1 MTTHAVQE
9 GSSNAHADR
18 AETMSSGIVIPDSG
32 EITIPSYGVLGVRV
46 HPLQVPD
53 ILLVLDHWIQERR
66 CVHCVCSTGMHG
78 ATESLWNPKFKEILN
93 RVDLNNMDGV
103 PMKLLARIHG
113 FKYAKRRSPGPE
125 VMGALLSETGPK
137 YKHFFYGNRVSE
149 ELARLCAKKYGT
161 RVVGIYSSPIWPLPE
176 VEKQNITKAIE
187 SVAPDIVWCALGTMR
202 QEPWMDEFRY
212 RLTVPV
218 LYGVGA
224 AFDFHAGKLKR
235 APVWMRETGLE
246 WFYRLMHE
254 PTRLWRRYLVYGSI
268 FLWNVGLELTG
279 LKKFD

>member
-1 MTTHAVQE
+1 VTTEAVHEGPSNSHAGRREV
-9 GSSNAHADR
+9 
-18 AETMSSGIVIPDSG
+18 TPSGIVIPESG
-32 EITIPSYGVLGVRV
+32 EMGLPSYGVLGVRV

-53 ILLVLDHWIQERR
+53 ILQVLDYWIRERAR
-66 CVHCVCSTGMHG
+66 VHCVCSTGVHG
-78 ATESLWNPKFKEILN
+78 ASEVLGNPKFKELLN
-93 RVDLNNMDGV
+93 RMDLNNMDGV

-125 VMGALLSETGPK
+125 VMEALLRETGPK
-137 YKHFFYGNRVSE
+137 YKHFFYGNRVSD

-161 RVVGIYSSPIWPLPE
+161 RVVGIYPSPIWPLPE
-176 VEKQNITKAIE
+176 VEKQRITQAIE
-187 SVAPDIVWCALGTMR
+187 SVSPDIVWCALGTMR

-212 RLTVPV
+212 RLSVPV

-254 PTRLWRRYLVYGSI
+254 PTRLWRRYLLNGSM

-279 LKKFD
+279 LKKFN

>member
-1 MTTHAVQE
+1 VTTQAVQE
-9 GSSNAHADR
+9 GPSNDHAR
-18 AETMSSGIVIPDSG
+18 SGETTPSGIVIPESG

-53 ILLVLDHWIQERR
+53 ILRVLDHWIQERGR
-66 CVHCVCSTGMHG
+66 VHCVCSTGVHG
-78 ATESLWNPKFKEILN
+78 ASEVLANPKFKELLN
-93 RVDLNNMDGV
+93 RMDLNNMDGV

-125 VMGALLSETGPK
+125 VMEALLRETGPK
-137 YKHFFYGNRVSE
+137 YKHFFYGNRVSG
-149 ELARLCAKKYGT
+149 ELARVCLKKYGT
-161 RVVGIYSSPIWPLPE
+161 RVVGIYPSPIWPLPE
-176 VEKQNITKAIE
+176 LEKARITQAIE
-187 SVAPDIVWCALGTMR
+187 SVSPDIVWCALGTMR
-202 QEPWMDEFRY
+202 QEPWMDEFCH

-254 PTRLWRRYLVYGSI
+254 PTRLWRRYLLNGSM

-279 LKKFD
+279 LKKFN